1 MQTEVDMTIAE
12 YLRDKPG
19 LKKLLLWMMIP
30 TNEQRPRVWVRWFVN
45 PFIHRKGTGALIR
58 RRTRK
63 DVFPYHVFSLG
74 DYSLIEDF
82 ATINNGV
89 GDVSIGKRSIIG
101 IGNVIIGPVFIGND
115 VMLAQNVVLSGLN
128 HGYENVNL
136 PPSKQGISVEMIRI
150 EDGVWIGANS
160 VVTAGVTIG
169 KHAVIGAGSV
179 VTRDI
184 PAYSVAVGNPAKV
197 IKVFSSELGIWE
209 RVSPPQSGTVQQEK
223 ATRHEHR

>member
-1 MQTEVDMTIAE
+1 MIIAE
-12 YLRDKPG
+12 YVKDKPK

-30 TNEQRPRVWVRWFVN
+30 TNQQRPRTWVRWLVN
-45 PFIHRKGTGALIR
+45 PFVHRKGKGALIR

-74 DYSLIEDF
+74 DDSLIEDF
-82 ATINNGV
+82 VTINNGV

-101 IGNVIIGPVFIGND
+101 IGNVIIGPIFIGND

-128 HGYENVNL
+128 HGYENVEL
-136 PPSKQGISVEMIRI
+136 PPSKQDVSRGLIRI

-169 KHAVIGAGSV
+169 KHAVIGAGSI

-184 PAYSVAVGNPAKV
+184 PAFSVAVGNPAKV
-197 IKVFSSELGIWE
+197 VKVFNSELGKWE
-209 RVSPPQSGTVQQEK
+209 RVSQSNSGMVQQEK
-223 ATRHEHR
+223 GDSKE